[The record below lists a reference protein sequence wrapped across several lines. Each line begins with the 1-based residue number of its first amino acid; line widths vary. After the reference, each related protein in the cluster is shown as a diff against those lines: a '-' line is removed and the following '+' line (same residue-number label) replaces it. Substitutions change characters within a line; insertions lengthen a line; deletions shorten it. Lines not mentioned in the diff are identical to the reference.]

1 MRAVFLTLLL
11 LTGCSSPTP
20 GFIIAP
26 QVFLPQSNQLQ
37 QSRFAFNVSDERGL
51 PYTLRLR
58 NGDKVQQIKAS
69 NDVRLQLEQT
79 LTQALN
85 AQGAQLDNN
94 SSNRMTVR
102 IAQLQALVEQRT
114 LEHAVTN
121 QVALT
126 VFVQN
131 EQGTFSKTSPAV
143 GNVAKL
149 NFINVGT
156 IGNYVCANYIRLALR
171 NNVQFSSY
179 FLVGYPTA

>member
-131 EQGTFSKTSPAV
+131 EQGTFSKTYSGDSSFTAPFKMDVAAV
-143 GNVAKL
+143 E
-149 NFINVGT
+149 
-156 IGNYVCANYIRLALR
+156 RELR
-171 NNVQFSSY
+171 VLTEQVLTQLLQDPSWHQAVRS
-179 FLVGYPTA
+179 

>member
-1 MRAVFLTLLL
+1 MRFIILAALL
-11 LTGCSSPTP
+11 LTACSSITP
-20 GFIIAP
+20 GFIVAP

-58 NGDKVQQIKAS
+58 NSDNVEQIKAS

-79 LTQALN
+79 LAQALN
-85 AQGAQLDNN
+85 AQGAQLDTN
-94 SSNRMTVR
+94 SSTRMTVR

-131 EQGTFSKTSPAV
+131 AQGTFSKTYSGDSSFTAPFKMDVAAV
-143 GNVAKL
+143 E
-149 NFINVGT
+149 
-156 IGNYVCANYIRLALR
+156 RELR
-171 NNVQFSSY
+171 VLTEQVLVQLLQDTSWHSA
-179 FLVGYPTA
+179 VRG

>member
-131 EQGTFSKTSPAV
+131 EQGTFSKTYSGDSSFTAPFKMDVAAV
-143 GNVAKL
+143 E
-149 NFINVGT
+149 
-156 IGNYVCANYIRLALR
+156 RELR
-171 NNVQFSSY
+171 VLTEQVLTQLLQDPSSHQA
-179 FLVGYPTA
+179 VRS